1 MFKNL
6 TSDQRRVALVIALNI
21 AIVIIEST
29 VGVLSGS
36 LALLSDAWHN
46 LSDVLALVVTAIAL
60 GLGARPAT
68 TAMTYGYVRSEMM
81 ATFINAGFLS
91 LLMIWVAVEAVDR
104 LLHPVAVDGWL
115 TMITAAVALVVNTA
129 SAVIL
134 GGHAHAHTHED
145 EEEEKEHDLN
155 VRAAFW
161 HMASDAILSLAVV
174 LGGGAMILWG
184 IPWIDSLLSL
194 VFAAVILIA
203 SARLITRSF
212 ASLMDRADPNKLS
225 KFEAILKAHPQVIEV
240 HDIHLT
246 FPSSKERYFSAHIVL
261 DGCLSLAEVEAIIE
275 SLRHDLSHAG
285 ATHILLQPETTKYG
299 SAGGTQC
306 NGHTTAMHE
315 HDTHLDFKENL
326 PLSQVTA
333 IIDTIENDLKKAFHL
348 AHVTLQAEYNRDDCK
363 TFTCGVTEQ

>member
-1 MFKNL
+1 MKLISLLKNL
-6 TSDQRRVALVIALNI
+6 SSDQRRVAFVILLNI
-21 AIVIIEST
+21 IIVIIESS
-29 VGVLSGS
+29 VGVISGS

-60 GLGARPAT
+60 GLGGRPASAT
-68 TAMTYGYVRSEMM
+68 MTYGYVRSEMM

-104 LLHPVAVDGWL
+104 LIHPVMVDGWL
-115 TMITAAVALVVNTA
+115 TMITAAVALIVNTA

-134 GGHAHAHTHED
+134 GGHAHAHTHD
-145 EEEEKEHDLN
+145 EEGEEKEHDLN

-184 IPWIDSLLSL
+184 VPWVDSLLSL

-203 SARLITRSF
+203 SARLLTQSF
-212 ASLMDRADPNKLS
+212 GSLMDRADPNKLS
-225 KFEAILKAHPQVIEV
+225 KFEAILNTHPQVIET
-240 HDIHLT
+240 HDVHLT

-275 SLRHDLSHAG
+275 SLRHELSHAG
-285 ATHILLQPETTKYG
+285 ATHILLQPETDKYAA
-299 SAGGTQC
+299 AGTAQC
-306 NGHTTAMHE
+306 NTHGEHKHDHE
-315 HDTHLDFKENL
+315 E
-326 PLSQVTA
+326 
-333 IIDTIENDLKKAFHL
+333 
-348 AHVTLQAEYNRDDCK
+348 
-363 TFTCGVTEQ
+363 